1 MIGFAAVRMQ
11 SLRALGI
18 GIFMALVAGAS
29 FPAAAAVLAYWNP
42 AGTVDSTIPLPPT
55 SVSPG
60 ISAGNLS
67 GGPGLTS
74 PGLFANAYEFD
85 NWSSGAF
92 DANDYLAFSTTGTNV
107 TYQSVAFSLYNN
119 FDGTGNWE
127 IRSSVDGFASAL
139 DSGAFSGIFA
149 GGLLI
154 TANVG
159 ALGTQSGTV
168 QFRIYTFN
176 NAGTTNPLQRGIR
189 GTGGSGQGL
198 TVNGDVV
205 VGPGAAPQ
213 GVPALGRESL
223 GLLILLIGV
232 GVFLYR
238 RRGMR

>member
-1 MIGFAAVRMQ
+1 V
-11 SLRALGI
+11 SLPRRRP
-18 GIFMALVAGAS
+18 S
-29 FPAAAAVLAYWNP
+29 FPAAAAVLAFWDP

-60 ISAGNLS
+60 ISASNLS

-119 FDGTGNWE
+119 FDGTG
-127 IRSSVDGFASAL
+127 RDRPRRRLRLGP

-159 ALGTQSGTV
+159 ALGVQSGTV
-168 QFRIYTFN
+168 HFASIRS
-176 NAGTTNPLQRGIR
+176 TTPAQRTPLQRNPRHR
-189 GTGGSGQGL
+189 GLGQGL
-198 TVNGDVV
+198 TVK
-205 VGPGAAPQ
+205 
-213 GVPALGRESL
+213 RC
-223 GLLILLIGV
+223 
-232 GVFLYR
+232 R
-238 RRGMR
+238 R